1 MKIAPH
7 LLAIYQEILVHSQ
20 SMLRLAG
27 EGQWDELIDMEV
39 NYLSAVEKLA
49 KATQNE
55 PVPTHTQEQLRPVLR
70 HILDNEAE
78 LKKLLKFRQDEI
90 AGLIQQAGRQK
101 SVNNAYTKMA
111 GVVLF
116 PTGAN
121 GYT

>member
-1 MKIAPH
+1 MNIAPH
-7 LLAIYQEILVHSQ
+7 LLAIYQEILTHSQ

-27 EGQWDELIDMEV
+27 EGQWDALIDMEV

-49 KATQNE
+49 KATQHD
-55 PVPTHTQEQLRPVLR
+55 PVPTYMQEQLRPVLR

-78 LKKLLKFRQDEI
+78 LKVLLKRRQDEI
-90 AGLIQQAGRQK
+90 FGLIQQAGRQK
-101 SVNNAYTKMA
+101 SVNNAYTKMS

-121 GYT
+121 G

>member
-1 MKIAPH
+1 MNIAPH
-7 LLAIYQEILVHSQ
+7 LLAIYQEILTHSQ

-49 KATQNE
+49 KTTQHQ
-55 PVPTHTQEQLRPVLR
+55 PVPAHTQEQLRPVLR
-70 HILDNEAE
+70 HILDNESE
-78 LKKLLKFRQDEI
+78 LKILLKNRQDEI
-90 AGLIQQAGRQK
+90 AGMLQQAGRQK
-101 SVNNAYTKMA
+101 SVNNAYTRSA

-121 GYT
+121 G